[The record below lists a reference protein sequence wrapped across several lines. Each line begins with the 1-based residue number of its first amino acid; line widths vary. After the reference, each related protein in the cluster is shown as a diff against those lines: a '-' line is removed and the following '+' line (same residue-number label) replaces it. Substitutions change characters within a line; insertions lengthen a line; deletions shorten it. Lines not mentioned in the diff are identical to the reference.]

1 VANLQGTVSQFVA
14 AMPLCYQL
22 TPKTKGLPALT
33 IPNFITIG
41 RFLMVPLVVWSL
53 LNGQYALAFAC
64 FLIAGISDGV
74 DGFIARHFDM
84 RSKLGSWLDPAAD
97 KILLVSVYIMLGWL
111 GEIPDWL
118 VVLVVSRDAMIVG
131 AIILSSIMG
140 TAVEMKPL
148 LVSKANTFV
157 QIALAALVLAE
168 LALVGAMPQ
177 TREFVVYVTAFLTF
191 ASGIAYVRG
200 WMRLMSAEN

>member
-1 VANLQGTVSQFVA
+1 MTL
-14 AMPLCYQL
+14 
-22 TPKTKGLPALT
+22 
-33 IPNFITIG
+33 PNFITIG

-53 LNGQYALAFAC
+53 LNAQFMAAFAC

-74 DGFIARHFDM
+74 DGFIARHFNQ
-84 RSKLGSWLDPAAD
+84 RSELGAWLDPAAD
-97 KILLVSVYIMLGWL
+97 KLLLVSVYIMLGWL
-111 GEIPDWL
+111 GELPSWL
-118 VVLVVSRDAMIVG
+118 VVLVVSRDGLIVG

-140 TAVEMKPL
+140 TMVEMKPL

-168 LALVGAMPQ
+168 LALIGNSSFLHQSMV
-177 TREFVVYVTAFLTF
+177 FVTAFLTL

-200 WMRLMSAEN
+200 WMRMMSAES